1 MLPVHLL
8 RQQPETQ
15 ALMESNSLV
24 VTLLLNPK
32 PHRNPQALNPVNPTY
47 TPKLNPKLNPQP

>member
-1 MLPVHLL
+1 MLPENTGVHLL
-8 RQQPETQ
+8 RQQQPETQ

-32 PHRNPQALNPVNPTY
+32 PHRNPQALNPVNPA
-47 TPKLNPKLNPQP
+47 PQN